1 GLRAAVDAIPAS
13 ASPKVPVG
21 NDPSTPGKAEPPVPA
36 SLTASADRARAQ
48 LHDEIERLRVGVE
61 EMLAE
66 QAEPIPKELRRELDD
81 MREETRLYVRKR
93 VKKSERKIER
103 ALQRVEGRTMQVET
117 RIDQGEAER
126 AAAEGRIYG
135 ETERLLDGLLQEI
148 RTIADLFE
156 RPQSGPFGSRLR

>member
-1 GLRAAVDAIPAS
+1 VRPVTDPTP
-13 ASPKVPVG
+13 SP
-21 NDPSTPGKAEPPVPA
+21 
-36 SLTASADRARAQ
+36 SLTAAADRARAQ
-48 LHDEIERLRVGVE
+48 LHEEIERLRLGVE

-93 VKKSERKIER
+93 VKKTER
-103 ALQRVEGRTMQVET
+103 RVERGIRRVEEKMLQLET
-117 RIDQGEAER
+117 RIEQVEAER
-126 AAAEGRIYG
+126 AAAEVRIYG

-156 RPQSGPFGSRLR
+156 RQPPRFGR

>member
-1 GLRAAVDAIPAS
+1 MHPVD
-13 ASPKVPVG
+13 
-21 NDPSTPGKAEPPVPA
+21 EPNPQ
-36 SLTASADRARAQ
+36 LTAAADRARAQ
-48 LHDEIERLRVGVE
+48 LHGEIERLRVGVE

-93 VKKSERKIER
+93 VKKSERKLER
-103 ALQRVEGRTMQVET
+103 SLRRVEERTMQMET
-117 RIDQGEAER
+117 RIDQVEAER
-126 AAAEGRIYG
+126 AAAEVRIYG

-156 RPQSGPFGSRLR
+156 RPQSPFGSSSLR

>member
-1 GLRAAVDAIPAS
+1 MA
-13 ASPKVPVG
+13 PV
-21 NDPSTPGKAEPPVPA
+21 NDQPPG
-36 SLTASADRARAQ
+36 LTASAERARAQ

-81 MREETRLYVRKR
+81 MREESRLYVRKR
-93 VKKSERKIER
+93 VKKSERKLER
-103 ALQRVEGRTMQVET
+103 AMHRVEERTMQLET
-117 RIDQGEAER
+117 RIDQVEAER
-126 AAAEGRIYG
+126 AAAEVRIYG

-156 RPQSGPFGSRLR
+156 RQPPTFGG

>member
-1 GLRAAVDAIPAS
+1 LAAIPATGGR
-13 ASPKVPVG
+13 KVPPVT
-21 NDPSTPGKAEPPVPA
+21 DPTSSPGLSAA
-36 SLTASADRARAQ
+36 ADRARAQ
-48 LHDEIERLRVGVE
+48 LQEEIERLRVGVE

-93 VKKSERKIER
+93 VKKSERKVER
-103 ALQRVEGRTMQVET
+103 SLRAVEERILQMET
-117 RIDQGEAER
+117 RIDQVEAER
-126 AAAEGRIYG
+126 AAAEVRIYG

-156 RPQSGPFGSRLR
+156 RPAHPFPPSSLR

>member
-1 GLRAAVDAIPAS
+1 VTDPQIPGEPGSPAS
-13 ASPKVPVG
+13 P
-21 NDPSTPGKAEPPVPA
+21 

-48 LHDEIERLRVGVE
+48 LHEEIERLRVGVE

-66 QAEPIPKELRRELDD
+66 QAEPIPPELRRELDD

-93 VKKSERKIER
+93 MKKSERKLER
-103 ALQRVEGRTMQVET
+103 SLHRVEQRTVHLER
-117 RIDQGEAER
+117 RIDQVEAER
-126 AAAEGRIYG
+126 AAAEVRIYG

-156 RPQSGPFGSRLR
+156 RQPPTFGGR

>member
-1 GLRAAVDAIPAS
+1 MTDLPPSGEPPPGS
-13 ASPKVPVG
+13 ASPG
-21 NDPSTPGKAEPPVPA
+21 
-36 SLTASADRARAQ
+36 LTAAADRARAQ
-48 LHDEIERLRVGVE
+48 LHEEIERLRVGVE

-81 MREETRLYVRKR
+81 MREESRLYVRKR

-103 ALQRVEGRTMQVET
+103 SLQRVEERTLQLET
-117 RIDQGEAER
+117 RIDQVEAER
-126 AAAEGRIYG
+126 AAAEVRIYG

-156 RPQSGPFGSRLR
+156 RPQPPSFGTRLP

>member
-1 GLRAAVDAIPAS
+1 MDDPSPALIAS
-13 ASPKVPVG
+13 A
-21 NDPSTPGKAEPPVPA
+21 E
-36 SLTASADRARAQ
+36 RARSQ
-48 LHDEIERLRVGVE
+48 LHDEIERLRTGVE

-93 VKKSERKIER
+93 MKKSERKLER
-103 ALQRVEGRTMQVET
+103 GLRRVEERTMQMET
-117 RIDQGEAER
+117 RIDQVESER
-126 AAAEGRIYG
+126 AAAEVRIYN

-156 RPQSGPFGSRLR
+156 RPAPPTFGGR

>member
-1 GLRAAVDAIPAS
+1 V
-13 ASPKVPVG
+13 
-21 NDPSTPGKAEPPVPA
+21 NDQPPG
-36 SLTASADRARAQ
+36 LTASAERARAQ

-81 MREETRLYVRKR
+81 MREESRLYVRKR
-93 VKKSERKIER
+93 VKKSERKLER
-103 ALQRVEGRTMQVET
+103 AMHRVEERTMQLET
-117 RIDQGEAER
+117 RIDQVEAER
-126 AAAEGRIYG
+126 AAAEVRIYG

-156 RPQSGPFGSRLR
+156 RQPPTFGG

>member
-1 GLRAAVDAIPAS
+1 MT
-13 ASPKVPVG
+13 
-21 NDPSTPGKAEPPVPA
+21 DPPA

-48 LHDEIERLRVGVE
+48 LHEEIERLRAGVE

-66 QAEPIPKELRRELDD
+66 QAEPIPRELRRELDD

-93 VKKSERKIER
+93 VKKSERKLER
-103 ALQRVEGRTMQVET
+103 SLQRVEQRTMQLET
-117 RIDQGEAER
+117 RIDQVEAER
-126 AAAEGRIYG
+126 ASAEVRIYN

-156 RPQSGPFGSRLR
+156 RPPSAGPFGTRLP